1 MGEESHKTMKY
12 FKIQKGFGA
21 DDYLSIDETE
31 LQMAIRAQVTGKV
44 AILKQGTISGN
55 IIQAITPDYNR
66 DMGWKR
72 DYKLKGEDYDELGE
86 EKIQSYRVF
95 IERTNEEVNT
105 QLGGTPKKEFT
116 KEISNEIKQLTNS
129 KRI

>member
-1 MGEESHKTMKY
+1 MKY

-31 LQMAIRAQVTGKV
+31 LEMAIRAQITGKV
-44 AILKQGTISGN
+44 AIFKSGTISGN

-72 DYKLKGEDYDELGE
+72 DYKLNGEDYAFIGK
-86 EKIQSYRVF
+86 EK
-95 IERTNEEVNT
+95 TNEYRLLVQNTNNEVLG
-105 QLGGTPKKEFT
+105 QLGMKTQIKLPQET
-116 KEISNEIKQLTNS
+116 SNEVKTLANKMS
-129 KRI
+129 V